1 MSDGRKRS
9 SSESDRRYQK
19 KAKARDNDD
28 DDSNDVYPKNEQ
40 WGKKEEEPEEP
51 EVPIVKEKAFFG
63 LTGLLS
69 KDKETGNI
77 VNGVVL
83 KYSEALDA
91 SKPDQLWRFYV
102 FKDDKVVE
110 TLHIHRKSCF
120 LLGRDHRV
128 ADIVLAHPSCSQQ
141 HAVIQFRRIKK
152 RTEEGETVEY
162 TIPYLMDLKSA
173 NKTYVNGEEIDDSR
187 YLILSII

>member
-9 SSESDRRYQK
+9 SVESNSRHQK
-19 KAKARDNDD
+19 KSKASGDGDGDNDD
-28 DDSNDVYPKNEQ
+28 DYNRSSKHEQ
-40 WGKKEEEPEEP
+40 WGKIEELAEP

-63 LTGLLS
+63 LTGLLA

-102 FKDDKVVE
+102 FKDDTVVE

-152 RTEEGETVEY
+152 RNEEGDTVEQ
-162 TIPYLMDLKSA
+162 TIPYLMDLQSA

-187 YLILSII
+187 

>member
-1 MSDGRKRS
+1 MSDSRKRFS
-9 SSESDRRYQK
+9 SDSDRKYQK
-19 KAKARDNDD
+19 KAKAHDDEGDNKDD
-28 DDSNDVYPKNEQ
+28 YLKHEQ
-40 WGKKEEEPEEP
+40 WGKREEEPEEP

-152 RTEEGETVEY
+152 RNEEGETVEH
-162 TIPYLMDLKSA
+162 TIPYLMDLKSG

-187 YLILSII
+187 